1 MTSRLVV
8 NSVRHTGASA
18 DGITLDA
25 SGNVTFP
32 ANATCSGTATGFGGG
47 KILKVVST
55 TKTDYFTAND
65 VSSYT
70 DVTGMTLNI
79 TPTSTGSKILILI
92 NLQYGDNGN
101 GYTGFRLLRGSTSIG
116 FTTALD
122 NQNSSNTRDSAFGAM
137 SGDAQNTYKLH
148 SSSYSFLD
156 NPSYNL
162 GDTLTYKLQ
171 LITWSST
178 TFHLNR
184 PNSIGNARYTMGGAS
199 TISAMEIAA

>member
-1 MTSRLVV
+1 MSTLKV
-8 NSVRHTGASA
+8 NA
-18 DGITLDA
+18 ITNT
-25 SGNVTFP
+25 SGNADITNV
-32 ANATCSGTATGFGGG
+32 G

-55 TKTDYFTAND
+55 TKTDYFSASN
-65 VSSYT
+65 VSSFT
-70 DVTGMTLNI
+70 DVTGMSLNI
-79 TPTSTGSKILILI
+79 QPTGTGSNILILV

-116 FTTALD
+116 FSTALN
-122 NQNSSNTRDSAFGAM
+122 NQSSSNTRDSAFGAM
-137 SGDAQNTYKLH
+137 SESSQNQWKLN

-156 NPSYNL
+156 NPSYNV

-178 TFHLNR
+178 NFHLNR

-199 TISAMEIAA
+199 TISAMELAS

>member
-47 KILKVVST
+47 KLLQVVQAV
-55 TKTDYFTAND
+55 KTDHASDSNISTFTD
-65 VSSYT
+65 L
-70 DVTGMTLNI
+70 TGLTLDI
-79 TPTSTGSKILILI
+79 TPASSSNKILISVF
-92 NLQYGDNGN
+92 LQCGDDGN
-101 GYTGFRLLRGSTSIG
+101 GYTGFRLLRGSTNIG
-116 FTTALD
+116 HSTALD
-122 NQNSSNTRDSAFGAM
+122 GESSDNTQDSAFFYGTEQ
-137 SGDAQNTYKLH
+137 SQGTYKTGVAA
-148 SSSYSFLD
+148 YSFLD
-156 NPSYNL
+156 SPS
-162 GDTLTYKLQ
+162 TTSSTTYKIQ
-171 LITWSST
+171 FITWSST

-199 TISAMEIAA
+199 TITAMEIGS